1 METTRRMPPAPP
13 TDRLFL
19 RAARHAGVVAMLGL
33 MAACGKGEA
42 NVEAARPV
50 LVVHPGHDAAPSLSA
65 FAGEVRA
72 REESPLSFRV
82 GGQLVKRFVDAGD
95 SVRRGELLAE
105 LDPGDLRLQA
115 QSAQAQ
121 LAAAQAEL
129 ARTASDRKR
138 YATLADQQLVSR
150 STLDAQN
157 AAYAAAEGQA
167 RAARAVACT
176 RPGCA
181 RHPVARAARAQL
193 DVARNQAA
201 YTQLRAPRDGVIASR
216 SAEAGQTVTS
226 GQVVF
231 TLAGDA
237 GREVAIAL
245 PESRIRDFTVGQPV
259 LVELWSAPGE
269 RLPGRIR
276 EISAAADPQA
286 RTYATRIALDAAAAK
301 AVELGQSARVYV
313 PGARR
318 AADSTLRLP
327 LSALQRSPDGAAAVW
342 VVKPDTLTLH
352 LAPVRAGAY
361 GEDSVPVLSGVRAND
376 WVVAA
381 GGHLLREGQ
390 KVAPVDRDN
399 RPVAATPATAA
410 R

>member
-1 METTRRMPPAPP
+1 METQRRMPQAP

-19 RAARHAGVVAMLGL
+19 RRARHAGVVAVLVL
-33 MAACGKGEA
+33 LAACGKD
-42 NVEAARPV
+42 EAATEVPRPV

-72 REESPLSFRV
+72 REESTLSFRV

-95 SVRRGELLAE
+95 SVRRGQVLAE
-105 LDPGDLRLQA
+105 LDPGDLRLQV

-121 LAAAQAEL
+121 LAAANAEL

-167 RAARAVACT
+167 RAARA
-176 RPGCA
+176 
-181 RHPVARAARAQL
+181 QL
-193 DVARNQAA
+193 DVARNQAD
-201 YTQLRAPRDGVIASR
+201 YTQLRAPRDGVIATR

-226 GQVVF
+226 GQVVY

-245 PESRIRDFTVGQPV
+245 PESRIRDFAVGQPV

-286 RTYATRIALDAAAAK
+286 RTYAARIALDAAAAK
-301 AVELGQSARVYV
+301 AVDLGQSARVYV
-313 PGARR
+313 PGA
-318 AADSTLRLP
+318 AKAGDSTLRLP
-327 LSALQRSPDGAAAVW
+327 LSALQRGANGTASVW
-342 VVKPDTLTLH
+342 VVKPDTHTLA
-352 LAPVRAGAY
+352 LVPVRAGAY
-361 GEDSVPVLSGVRAND
+361 GEDTVPVLSGVRATD

-399 RPVAATPATAA
+399 RPVALAPAAA